1 MNKLGKSDIKFILL
15 IPLILIATLI
25 VVDTL
30 ISYSENKRF
39 KTITEEIIKGTMED
53 DNIEYSEYY
62 DEIKKQYEKND
73 YDTDMLV
80 VEANSYS
87 VYVENEH
94 KYFGLLSS
102 LRNSKNEKQQVK
114 LLGITFNLRKNS
126 KAFVK
131 VTAKYDYNNNLTFE
145 YEK

>member
-15 IPLILIATLI
+15 IPLILLATLI

-102 LRNSKNEKQQVK
+102 LRNSINEKQQVK

-126 KAFVK
+126 KALVK

>member
-62 DEIKKQYEKND
+62 DEIKKQYERND

-80 VEANSYS
+80 VEANNYS

>member
-15 IPLILIATLI
+15 IPLILLATLI

-102 LRNSKNEKQQVK
+102 LKNSINEKQQVK

-126 KAFVK
+126 KALVK

>member
-15 IPLILIATLI
+15 IPFILLATLI

-102 LRNSKNEKQQVK
+102 LRNSINEKQQVK
-114 LLGITFNLRKNS
+114 LLGITFNLRKNG
-126 KAFVK
+126 KALVK

>member
-1 MNKLGKSDIKFILL
+1 
-15 IPLILIATLI
+15 
-25 VVDTL
+25 
-30 ISYSENKRF
+30 
-39 KTITEEIIKGTMED
+39 
-53 DNIEYSEYY
+53 
-62 DEIKKQYEKND
+62 
-73 YDTDMLV
+73 MLV

-102 LRNSKNEKQQVK
+102 LRNSINEKQQVK

-145 YEK
+145 YDKLVIIWH

>member
-102 LRNSKNEKQQVK
+102 LRNSINEKQQVK

-131 VTAKYDYNNNLTFE
+131 VTAKYDYNNNLIFE

>member
-15 IPLILIATLI
+15 IPFILLATLI

-62 DEIKKQYEKND
+62 DEIKKQYERND

-102 LRNSKNEKQQVK
+102 LRNSINEKQQVK

-126 KAFVK
+126 KALVK

>member
-1 MNKLGKSDIKFILL
+1 MNKLGKLDIKFILL
-15 IPLILIATLI
+15 MPLILIATLI

-102 LRNSKNEKQQVK
+102 LRNSINEKQQVK

>member
-30 ISYSENKRF
+30 ISYSENKKF
-39 KTITEEIIKGTMED
+39 KTITEEIIKSTMED
-53 DNIEYSEYY
+53 DNIEYNEYY
-62 DEIKKQYEKND
+62 DEIKKQYERND

-80 VEANSYS
+80 VEANNYS

-126 KAFVK
+126 KTFVK

>member
-15 IPLILIATLI
+15 IPFILLATLI

-62 DEIKKQYEKND
+62 DEIKKQYERND

>member
-15 IPLILIATLI
+15 IPFILLATLI

-62 DEIKKQYEKND
+62 DEIKKQYERND

-102 LRNSKNEKQQVK
+102 LRNSINEKQQVK

>member
-15 IPLILIATLI
+15 IPFILLATLI

-39 KTITEEIIKGTMED
+39 KTITEEIIKGTMEN

-62 DEIKKQYEKND
+62 DEIKKQYERND

-102 LRNSKNEKQQVK
+102 LRNGINEKQQVK

>member
-102 LRNSKNEKQQVK
+102 LKNSINEKQQVK

-126 KAFVK
+126 KALVK

>member
-62 DEIKKQYEKND
+62 DEIKKQYERND

-80 VEANSYS
+80 VEANNYS

-126 KAFVK
+126 KSFVK

>member
-15 IPLILIATLI
+15 IPFLLLATLI

-62 DEIKKQYEKND
+62 DEIKKQYERND

-102 LRNSKNEKQQVK
+102 LRNSINEKQQVK

>member
-15 IPLILIATLI
+15 IPFILLATLI

>member
-15 IPLILIATLI
+15 IPFILLATLI

-102 LRNSKNEKQQVK
+102 LKNSINEKQQVK

-126 KAFVK
+126 KALVK

>member
-62 DEIKKQYEKND
+62 DEIKKQYERND

-102 LRNSKNEKQQVK
+102 LRNSINEKQQVK

>member
-15 IPLILIATLI
+15 IPFILLATLI

-62 DEIKKQYEKND
+62 DEIKKQYERND

-102 LRNSKNEKQQVK
+102 LRNSINEKQQVK

-126 KAFVK
+126 KVLVK

>member
-94 KYFGLLSS
+94 RYFGLLSS
-102 LRNSKNEKQQVK
+102 LKNSINEKQQVK

-126 KAFVK
+126 KALVK

>member
-15 IPLILIATLI
+15 IPFILLATLI

-62 DEIKKQYEKND
+62 DEIKKQYERND

-102 LRNSKNEKQQVK
+102 LRNSINEKQQVK

-126 KAFVK
+126 KALVK

-145 YEK
+145 YEM

>member
-102 LRNSKNEKQQVK
+102 LRNSINEKQQVK

-126 KAFVK
+126 KVLVK

>member
-62 DEIKKQYEKND
+62 DEIKKQYERND

>member
-102 LRNSKNEKQQVK
+102 LRNSINEKQQVK

-126 KAFVK
+126 KALVK

>member
-62 DEIKKQYEKND
+62 DEIKKQYERND

-102 LRNSKNEKQQVK
+102 LKNSINEKQQVK

-126 KAFVK
+126 KALVK

>member
-15 IPLILIATLI
+15 IPFILLATLI

-62 DEIKKQYEKND
+62 DEIKKQYERND

-102 LRNSKNEKQQVK
+102 LRNSINEKQQVK

-131 VTAKYDYNNNLTFE
+131 VTAKYDYNNNFNF
-145 YEK
+145 

>member
-15 IPLILIATLI
+15 IPFILLATLI

-102 LRNSKNEKQQVK
+102 LRNSINEKQQVK

-126 KAFVK
+126 KALVK

>member
-15 IPLILIATLI
+15 IPFILLATLI

-102 LRNSKNEKQQVK
+102 LRNSINEKQQVK
-114 LLGITFNLRKNS
+114 FLGITFNLRKNS
-126 KAFVK
+126 KALVK

>member
-62 DEIKKQYEKND
+62 DEIKKQYERND

-102 LRNSKNEKQQVK
+102 LRNSINEKQQVK

-126 KAFVK
+126 KVFVK